1 MIKDFL
7 KKYIELIEINNY
19 CTDLN
24 ESDFDFLIVNSDQV
38 WASNYKNKLEVGF
51 LSFAK
56 NWNITKIIYG
66 ASLAFDHW
74 IDSEK
79 IINSAKLLIKQFSGI
94 SVREQSSIEL
104 IHNYLGIK
112 PYFVLDPT
120 FLIDKRDYLNIIKDF
135 RIDIDINKN
144 YLCSY
149 ILDNSQVKQNYILKV
164 SNRLKYENIQI
175 KVGVSNFIEKFI
187 FFINICKAVI
197 TDSYHGTVFSIIF
210 NKPFITF
217 VNENRGNVRFFF
229 LNQTFHLNNRFIYQ
243 KQLDEMD
250 TEILSK
256 NPNINHINFDNLKE
270 KSIKFL
276 KDKLGLNQ

>member
-120 FLIDKRDYLNIIKDF
+120 FLIDKRDY
-135 RIDIDINKN
+135 
-144 YLCSY
+144 
-149 ILDNSQVKQNYILKV
+149 
-164 SNRLKYENIQI
+164 E
-175 KVGVSNFIEKFI
+175 
-187 FFINICKAVI
+187 
-197 TDSYHGTVFSIIF
+197 
-210 NKPFITF
+210 
-217 VNENRGNVRFFF
+217 
-229 LNQTFHLNNRFIYQ
+229 
-243 KQLDEMD
+243 
-250 TEILSK
+250 
-256 NPNINHINFDNLKE
+256 
-270 KSIKFL
+270 
-276 KDKLGLNQ
+276 